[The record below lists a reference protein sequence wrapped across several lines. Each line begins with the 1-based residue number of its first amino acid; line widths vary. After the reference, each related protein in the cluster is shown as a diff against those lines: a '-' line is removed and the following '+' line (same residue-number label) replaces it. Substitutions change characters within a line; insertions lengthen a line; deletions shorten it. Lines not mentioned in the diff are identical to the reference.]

1 VEWCKRYILFDS
13 EFDSDDDDADGR
25 EDSNPLP
32 QREPSLQR
40 DTSLLPQSDTSPLP
54 QREHKSAAPKGQKS
68 AASKRPKFVA
78 TTKDPKD

>member
-1 VEWCKRYILFDS
+1 MVRSYLERTSAALWSGASATYYLI
-13 EFDSDDDDADGR
+13 
-25 EDSNPLP
+25 
-32 QREPSLQR
+32 QSLIPMMMMQMEER
-40 DTSLLPQSDTSPLP
+40 ILLPQSDTSPLP